1 MEPILFTKMQGI
13 GNDYVYIDCL
23 SACPDNLASL
33 SREMSDR
40 HTGVGGDGIIL
51 ILPSSE
57 ADFKMR
63 IFNADGSEA
72 RMCGNGARCVAKY
85 VYDNNLTDKLHL
97 TLETLSGVKHLYL
110 KPGGG
115 GLVESVTVDMGLPS
129 LLTDE
134 IPVNTSD
141 DCFINRPVSLDLS
154 GQSTINISAVS
165 IGNPHAVVFVD
176 NLDCVDVEQVGRA
189 LEHHD
194 LFPEGVNVEF
204 AQVSD
209 SGEIRMRVWERGSGI
224 TLACGTGA
232 CATLVAAHVNGLCGR
247 KAVIHLDGG
256 DLMVEWQDGHC
267 GHVMMTG
274 PAKTVFKGSYTRQNQ
289 G

>member
-1 MEPILFTKMQGI
+1 MAQILFTKMQGI

-23 SACPDNLASL
+23 SSCPDNLASL

-40 HTGVGGDGIIL
+40 HTGVGGDGIVL
-51 ILPSSE
+51 ILPSGE

-85 VYDNNLTDKLHL
+85 VYDNQLTDKLHL

-110 KPGGG
+110 KPGAD

-129 LLTDE
+129 LLTDD
-134 IPVNTSD
+134 IPVNTTD
-141 DCFINRPVSLDLS
+141 DNFINRPVGLNMPGLPD
-154 GQSTINISAVS
+154 INVTAVS

-176 NLDCVDVEQVGRA
+176 NLDSIDLELVGRA
-189 LEHHD
+189 LECHD
-194 LFPEGVNVEF
+194 LFPDGVNVEF
-204 AQVSD
+204 VKIID
-209 SGEIRMRVWERGSGI
+209 SGNIKMRVWERGSGI

-232 CATLVAAHVNGLCGR
+232 CAALVAAYVNGLCGR
-247 KAVIHLDGG
+247 NAIVHLDGG
-256 DLMVEWQDGHC
+256 DLAVEWQCGDSGHI
-267 GHVMMTG
+267 MMTG
-274 PAKTVFKGSYTRQNQ
+274 PAKTVFTGSYIRLNQ